1 MHTYEHVIH
10 QGRVDTYLIRI
21 DSDCK
26 ILIYLGKQRSFCL
39 TKISNMIVYRRKT
52 KCSLKLKCH
61 IQLHGQLFNKWLP
74 YLRLIK
80 CAKQTQR

>member
-39 TKISNMIVYRRKT
+39 TKISNMIVY
-52 KCSLKLKCH
+52 
-61 IQLHGQLFNKWLP
+61 IGG
-74 YLRLIK
+74 
-80 CAKQTQR
+80 KQSVL

>member
-1 MHTYEHVIH
+1 MHTYEHVIL

-52 KCSLKLKCH
+52 KCSL
-61 IQLHGQLFNKWLP
+61 QLTGS
-74 YLRLIK
+74 
-80 CAKQTQR
+80 QRGGGGGGRRPEALNFFPRSP